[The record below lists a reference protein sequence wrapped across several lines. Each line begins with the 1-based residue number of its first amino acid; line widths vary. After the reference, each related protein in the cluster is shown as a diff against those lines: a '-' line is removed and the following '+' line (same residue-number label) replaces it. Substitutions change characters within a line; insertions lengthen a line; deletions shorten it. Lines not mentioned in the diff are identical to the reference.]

1 MPNLQSSVFRIL
13 YLLSFLGLVLLSLP
27 PDASTLHYRWPW
39 IGIFQVAIGV
49 AIVAAF
55 IALVYSWQT
64 PVGRFNGFT
73 IGGSLLLTGFILSS
87 LFTRYPERAVFSLMI
102 PAGALSLGYLT
113 YYLLSNAKDI
123 DTLLILLLRG
133 VVVSTFLICSH
144 SLWLWVTSDY
154 FTQQNSFGLVNEQ
167 VGERLLSASLI
178 SVRNPHPFGHVNYT
192 AGFAILVLPIVA
204 ALSLTERKR
213 WRYFCWIV
221 MSIALLTLISSR
233 SRAGIGVGLAMLMGA
248 VLLGLYEK
256 KASRIWFLSFSI
268 GLLFMAGTS
277 TLLVPRIRDTLFRLL
292 QGSGL
297 SFADLDRL
305 SLIQTALRIGADSPF
320 WGQGAGTVSIYFPK
334 FWEGTGR
341 LFTAY
346 QVHCAPPQIW
356 AEIGIIGLLG
366 IAVISVSV
374 LRSWFRLARHASTK
388 GSRTLRPLWHGL
400 GISFAGYS
408 LFSLTDYQL
417 EVYYISGLLAMI
429 AGIFAALRLHYFDD
443 ERTHRSRGKPF
454 ILIVFLI
461 AAGFS
466 IFFAYKQFSIWQSR
480 RWFQRGQTALSAG
493 DTKDYQHALTRAAK
507 WSPTD
512 AFYPHQLALGL
523 MRLRNQ
529 TDEGTNAEVPYE
541 KIASSLEEALAIEP
555 WQLSSHY
562 NLGWLNLNLD
572 PDSAVRYFRAAAE
585 TAPKK
590 WGVYFGLALALKKTG
605 QTERA
610 IRSLALECF
619 SQPDFNTL
627 PLWEDEK
634 FKSVKPQVGE
644 HLWRYYSRAES
655 YGEFYPAHRVLFDEA
670 YAITRWWW
678 GYPLNTRRLSDEN
691 RKSFE
696 LFLSK
701 IESRSH
707 PASTDRQEAELIR
720 PPLLAFYGWL
730 GDGDARKYLN
740 AASVM
745 NYGTRADPSR
755 IDALTRAFS
764 DKAEPFASLL
774 RTANQSPIIP
784 RIPYQNRFPAFG
796 LLSRNLDGPVPLD
809 LFFYEKNML
818 LDLALS
824 PLIPRTG
831 YLPGALLREFLREL

>member
-1 MPNLQSSVFRIL
+1 MPYSQSSVFRIL
-13 YLLSFLGLVLLSLP
+13 YLLTFFGWVLLSLP

-49 AIVAAF
+49 AIVAAL
-55 IALVYSWQT
+55 IALLFSWQT
-64 PVGRFNGFT
+64 TGGRVNGFN
-73 IGGSLLLTGFILSS
+73 IGGILLLAGFMLST

-113 YYLLSNAKDI
+113 YHLLSKAKEI

-133 VVVSTFLICSH
+133 VAVSTFLICSH
-144 SLWLWVTSDY
+144 SLWLWVTSSY
-154 FTQQNSFGLVNEQ
+154 FLQQNSFGLVNEQ

-178 SVRNPHPFGHVNYT
+178 SVWNPHPFGHANHT

-204 ALSLTERKR
+204 ALSLTERNR

-221 MSIALLTLISSR
+221 MSMALLTLISSR
-233 SRAGIGVGLAMLMGA
+233 SRAGMGVGLAMLMGGL
-248 VLLGLYEK
+248 LLGLYERK
-256 KASRIWFLSFSI
+256 PSRIWFLSFSI
-268 GLLFMAGTS
+268 GLLCIASTS
-277 TLLVPRIRDTLFRLL
+277 TLLAPRIRDTLFRLF

-297 SFADLDRL
+297 SFTDLDRL
-305 SLIQTALRIGADSPF
+305 SLIQTGLRIGADSPF
-320 WGQGAGTVSIYFPK
+320 WGKGAGTVSIYFPK

-346 QVHCAPPQIW
+346 QVHCAPVQIW
-356 AEIGIIGLLG
+356 VEIGTVGLLG
-366 IAVISVSV
+366 IVVISVSV
-374 LRSWFRLARHASTK
+374 LSSWFRLARHASIK
-388 GSRTLRPLWHGL
+388 GNRTLLPLWHGL
-400 GISFAGYS
+400 GISFTGYI

-429 AGIFAALRLHYFDD
+429 AGIFAAFRLHYFDD
-443 ERTHRSRGKPF
+443 ERTHRSRSKPF
-454 ILIVFLI
+454 ILIAFLI
-461 AAGFS
+461 AVGFS
-466 IFFAYKQFSIWQSR
+466 VFFAYKQFSIWQSR
-480 RWFQRGQTALSAG
+480 RWFQRGQAAFHAG
-493 DTKDYQHALTRAAK
+493 DPKGFEHALKSAAN

-512 AFYPHQLALGL
+512 TFYPNQLAFGLLRLG
-523 MRLRNQ
+523 NQ
-529 TDEGTNAEVPYE
+529 TIEDTKAEIPYK
-541 KIASSLEEALAIEP
+541 KISSIWEESLAIDP
-555 WQLSSHY
+555 LQMSSHY
-562 NLGWLNLNLD
+562 NLGWLNRNLD
-572 PDSAVRYFRAAAE
+572 PESAVRHFRAAAE
-585 TAPKK
+585 IEPKK

-634 FKSVKPQVGE
+634 FKRVKPQVEE
-644 HLWRYYSRAES
+644 HLWRYYSQAAS

-678 GYPLNTRRLSDEN
+678 GYPLDTRRLSNES

-696 LFLSK
+696 LFLAK

-707 PASTDRQEAELIR
+707 PTLTDRQEVELIR
-720 PPLLAFYGWL
+720 PPLLAFYAWL
-730 GDGDARKYLN
+730 DEGDARKYLN
-740 AASVM
+740 AASAM
-745 NYGTRADPSR
+745 YYGTRPNPAR
-755 IDALTRAFS
+755 IDALTEAFS
-764 DKAEPFASLL
+764 DKAEPFASFL

-784 RIPYQNRFPAFG
+784 RIPYQHRFPAFG
-796 LLSRNLDGPVPLD
+796 LLSRNLDGPVPVD

-824 PLIPRTG
+824 PLIPRNG
-831 YLPGALLREFLREL
+831 YMPGTLLRDFLREL